1 MPTYVHDYTFVYVQF
16 HLPCLGPIQKLIDVL
31 LDILK
36 TIFRVNGRKNLS
48 VICEFQYP
56 TYIASVALPMALYKY
71 VYDYDYD
78 GRLLCNFNVAIKGLK
93 FSELVNLPPPA
104 KRRFYAMTLFIC
116 RSVR

>member
-1 MPTYVHDYTFVYVQF
+1 
-16 HLPCLGPIQKLIDVL
+16 
-31 LDILK
+31 
-36 TIFRVNGRKNLS
+36 
-48 VICEFQYP
+48 
-56 TYIASVALPMALYKY
+56 MALYKY